1 VSVKTFEGLSPVMY
15 DAVLFDNDGVLVEL
29 MDIEG
34 IYGAIEKTFVE
45 FGVSPKRKEVESL
58 VGCDVGFVVE
68 LCESYGIDAEEFW
81 RRRDANVSRVQ
92 RAAVDAGEKSPYDDF
107 DAVERLAREH
117 TVGIVSNNQQATVDH
132 VVESFGMSF
141 FDLHY
146 GREPT
151 VESLRRKK
159 PSPYY
164 VERALE
170 DFGTRNAI
178 YVGDSPHDVV
188 AADRAGVDSAFV
200 RREHRNDVKLDA
212 KPTYEV
218 DSLHELEEVLNGT
231 GGDASG

>member
-1 VSVKTFEGLSPVMY
+1 MY

-29 MDIEG
+29 MDIED
-34 IYGAIEKTFVE
+34 IYGAVEKTFAE
-45 FGVSPKRKEVESL
+45 FGVTPKREEVESL
-58 VGCDVGFVVE
+58 VGCDIEFVVD

-92 RAAVDAGEKSPYDDF
+92 RNAVDAGEKSPYEDF
-107 DAVERLAREH
+107 DAVERLARDY
-117 TVGIVSNNQQATVDH
+117 TVGVVSNNQQATVDH

-141 FDLHY
+141 FDVHY

-159 PSPYY
+159 PSPHY

-170 DFGTRNAI
+170 DVGTRNAL

-188 AADRAGVDSAFV
+188 AADRAGIDSAFV
-200 RREHRNDVKLDA
+200 RREHRTDAKLDA
-212 KPTYEV
+212 EPTYEV
-218 DSLHELEEVLNGT
+218 GSLHELEAALRDVQ
-231 GGDASG
+231 GDASD